1 MSNINEAFPALGK
14 VLCKGSGLKAFLEI
28 TLQRG
33 TYGDMV
39 YKKFRY
45 EIGALQS
52 ITAQANRQV
61 SHNYTAG
68 RSKPVGT
75 NKGLR
80 NVYGNIVFQQ
90 LDAGILYNMF
100 SDIKKWNAEMD
111 ALEEASLDG
120 FTFDDYTIAEEEAA
134 LLGTAKENL
143 EVKLHKTEPI
153 SILDLPPVD
162 IIVLGSADD
171 IDPESGKYEV
181 NKTYKFEANGV
192 VFLSETFGL
201 TAGAPLHNVA
211 TQVLILKGIKP
222 WEESGV

>member
-1 MSNINEAFPALGK
+1 MSSINDTMPALGK
-14 VLCKGSGLKAFLEI
+14 VLCKGSGLKAYLEI
-28 TLQRG
+28 TLNKG
-33 TYGDMV
+33 NYGDIT

-52 ITAQANRQV
+52 ITSQANRQV

-90 LDAGILYNMF
+90 LDAGILHDMF
-100 SDIKKWNAEMD
+100 LDIKKWNAEQT
-111 ALEEASLDG
+111 ALEEASLEG
-120 FTFDDYTIAEEEAA
+120 FTFDDFTIAETEAA
-134 LLGTAKENL
+134 LLGTAKEDL
-143 EVKLHKTEPI
+143 EVKLNRTEPV

-171 IDPESGKYEV
+171 IDPDSGIYEV